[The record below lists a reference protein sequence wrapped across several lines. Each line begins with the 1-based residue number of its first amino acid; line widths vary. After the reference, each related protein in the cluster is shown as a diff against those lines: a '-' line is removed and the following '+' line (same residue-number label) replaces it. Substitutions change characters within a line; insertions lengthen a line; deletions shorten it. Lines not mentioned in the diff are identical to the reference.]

1 MATQRIDAG
10 AMNLNA
16 DLGEGA
22 GADEA
27 ILGLVDSA
35 NVACAVHAGS
45 VSIAIA
51 TALRCRQMGVEVGA
65 HPGFDDRAGFG
76 RVQMALSPWEI
87 EALVAYQVA
96 GLAAVVPIAYVK
108 PHGALYHRCQRDA
121 AAADAVARVA
131 KAHGVGLL
139 GQPDFEI
146 LAAAGRAGIPG
157 YREGYADRLMMPDG
171 SLAPRTHPGAVLNPA
186 AAAKQAV
193 HLAQSGRYDTICIH
207 GDTKSAADVA
217 SAVRQALRDAGVET
231 RALAGR

>member
-1 MATQRIDAG
+1 
-10 AMNLNA
+10 MNLNA

-27 ILGLVDSA
+27 ILGWVDSA
-35 NVACAVHAGS
+35 NVACGAHAGS
-45 VSIAIA
+45 ISIAIA
-51 TALRCRQMGVEVGA
+51 TALRCRQLGVEVGA
-65 HPGFDDRAGFG
+65 HPGYDDRARFG
-76 RVQMALSPWEI
+76 RVETALSAEEI

-108 PHGALYHRCQRDA
+108 PHGALYHRCQHDA
-121 AAADAVARVA
+121 SAADAVARVA

-146 LAAAGRAGIPG
+146 LAAAGRAGVPA

-171 SLAPRTHPGAVLNPA
+171 SLAPRTHPGALLHPA

-193 HLAQSGRYDTICIH
+193 RLARSGRFDTVCVH
-207 GDTKSAADVA
+207 GDTKGAAETA
-217 SAVRQALRDAGVET
+217 AAVRQALRDAGVET
-231 RALAGR
+231 QALAQK

>member
-1 MATQRIDAG
+1 L
-10 AMNLNA
+10 NLNA
-16 DLGEGA
+16 DLGEG
-22 GADEA
+22 GSADEA

-35 NVACAVHAGS
+35 NVACGAHAGS
-45 VSIAIA
+45 ISIAIA
-51 TALRCRQMGVEVGA
+51 TALRCRQLGVEVGA
-65 HPGFDDRAGFG
+65 HPGYDDHERFG
-76 RVQMALSPWEI
+76 RVETALSAVEI

-108 PHGALYHRCQRDA
+108 AHGALYHRCQRDP

-171 SLAPRTHPGAVLNPA
+171 SLAPRTHPGALLDPA
-186 AAAKQAV
+186 AAATQAV
-193 HLAQSGRYDTICIH
+193 HLARSGRFDTICIH
-207 GDTKSAADVA
+207 GDTKSAAETAA
-217 SAVRQALRDAGVET
+217 SVRQALRDAGVET
-231 RALAGR
+231 RALAQV

>member
-1 MATQRIDAG
+1 
-10 AMNLNA
+10 MNLNA

-27 ILGLVDSA
+27 ILGFVDSA
-35 NVACAVHAGS
+35 NVACGAHAGS
-45 VSIAIA
+45 ISIAIA
-51 TALRCRQMGVEVGA
+51 TALRCRQLGVEVGA
-65 HPGFDDRAGFG
+65 HPGYDDHERFG
-76 RVQMALSPWEI
+76 RVETALSPAEI

-108 PHGALYHRCQRDA
+108 AHGALYHRCQSDP

-146 LAAAGRAGIPG
+146 IAAAARAGIPG

-171 SLAPRTHPGAVLNPA
+171 SLAPRTHPGALLDQVA
-186 AAAKQAV
+186 AARQAV
-193 HLAQSGRYDTICIH
+193 QLARSGRYDTICIH
-207 GDTKSAADVA
+207 GDSKSAAVTA
-217 SAVRQALRDAGVET
+217 AAVRQALRDAGVET
-231 RALAGR
+231 HALAQR